1 MKLDILAFGAHPD
14 DVELG
19 AGGLL
24 ATHAQKGALTGIVD
38 LTRGEMGTRGTP
50 EIRDEEAKEAARILG
65 CAVRENLQMPDGQVS
80 YDHES
85 QLQVATVIRKY
96 RPDIVLMNA
105 PTDRHPDH
113 GRASR
118 LVEEACFIA
127 GLHKISC
134 TDEAGEELA
143 PWRPKTMYKY
153 LQFYNLEPNLLVDI
167 SAGMEAKTQSIL
179 AHKSQFYDPNSKE
192 PETVIASK
200 GFLDS
205 VTARAMDWGRII
217 GAKYAEPLITVRHA
231 GVEDLRAIR

>member
-1 MKLDILAFGAHPD
+1 MKLNILAFGAHPD

-19 AGGLL
+19 AGGIL
-24 ATHAQKGALTGIVD
+24 AIHARAGKKVGIID

-50 EIRDEEAKEAARILG
+50 ELRDAEAKNAAEILG
-65 CAVRENLQMPDGQVS
+65 CAVRENLGMIDGQVS

-85 QLQVATVIRKY
+85 QLLVAKVVRKY
-96 RPDIVLMNA
+96 RPEIVIMNA

-118 LVEEACFIA
+118 LVEEACFIS
-127 GLHKISC
+127 GLHKIVLKEDGKDL
-134 TDEAGEELA
+134 T

-153 LQFYNLEPNLLVDI
+153 LQFYNLNPDIIVDI
-167 SAGMEAKTQSIL
+167 SNGFDQKIASIK
-179 AHKSQFYDPNSKE
+179 AHKSQFYNPESKE

-205 VTARAMDWGRII
+205 VVARAQDWGRII
-217 GAKYAEPLITVRHA
+217 GADYAEPLIAVRQV
-231 GVEDLRAIR
+231 GVEDLTALK

>member
-1 MKLDILAFGAHPD
+1 MKLDILAFGTHPD

-19 AGGLL
+19 AGGIL
-24 ATHAQKGALTGIVD
+24 AIHARAGKKVGIID

-50 EIRDEEAKEAARILG
+50 ELRDAEAKDAAEILG
-65 CAVRENLQMPDGQVS
+65 CVLRKNLGMIDSQVS

-85 QLQVATVIRKY
+85 QLLVAKTIRKY
-96 RPDIVLMNA
+96 RPEVVIMNA

-118 LVEEACFIA
+118 LVEEACFLS
-127 GLHKISC
+127 GLHKIIL
-134 TDEAGEELA
+134 EEEGMNLT

-153 LQFYNLEPNLLVDI
+153 LQFYNLNPDVIVDI
-167 SAGMEAKTQSIL
+167 SNGFEQKIASIK
-179 AHKSQFYDPNSKE
+179 AHKSQFYNPESKE

-205 VTARAMDWGRII
+205 VIARAQDWGRII
-217 GAKYAEPLITVRHA
+217 GADYAEPLI
-231 GVEDLRAIR
+231 AIRQVGVDDLTVLK

>member
-19 AGGLL
+19 AGGIL
-24 ATHAQKGALTGIVD
+24 ATHASAGKKVGIVD

-50 EIRDEEAKEAARILG
+50 ELRDVEAAEAAKILG
-65 CAVRENLQMPDGQVS
+65 CVVRENLRMPDGQVG

-85 QLQVATVIRKY
+85 QLLVAKMVRKY
-96 RPDIVLMNA
+96 QPDIVIMNA

-118 LVEEACFIA
+118 LVEEACFIS
-127 GLHKISC
+127 GLYKI
-134 TDEAGEELA
+134 ELEENGDKLA

-153 LQFYNLEPNLLVDI
+153 LQFYNLNPDLIVDI
-167 SAGMEAKTQSIL
+167 SAGFEQKLASIK
-179 AHKSQFYDPNSKE
+179 AHTSQFYDPNSNE

-205 VTARAMDWGRII
+205 VVARAQDWGRII
-217 GAKYAEPLITVRHA
+217 GVPYAEPLITVRQV
-231 GVEDLRAIR
+231 GVEDLTSLK